1 MIGSK
6 KQVMAVILCMLLATG
21 IFACGRGGRW
31 IFSLNGEKVYD
42 ADVTAFGLIYIRE
55 HNLSD
60 EEQMKKAY
68 DNSKTYGDHY
78 KEELENEII
87 STALLYHEANEAQF
101 ELSDAIRQEAQK
113 SAEEIAD
120 FCGEEWMSDLDISV
134 SDVERVFRMKLL
146 GDAYVNSLSQ
156 EEYAKTER
164 YIKVYQVTFSTAALD
179 KEGMVQSDGAGKI
192 VRLSNELIAQRKADA
207 LELVDKVHEGGNLE
221 TLSKAYGNSVTGMEK
236 YLKYDDLEEEYKRAV
251 DSVSEG
257 GVSGLIEGDYG
268 FYVVELIEADAKE
281 HAGSVALYEEGT
293 EIQEKRDE
301 ILEKLYA
308 VHVRDDKEYKNDK
321 RWKRISMLSF
331 LQ

>member
-1 MIGSK
+1 MVGSK
-6 KQVMAVILCMLLATG
+6 KQVMAVILCILLAADV
-21 IFACGRGGRW
+21 FACGRGGRW

-42 ADVTAFGLIYIRE
+42 TDVTAFGLIYIRE

-78 KEELENEII
+78 KEELENVII

-101 ELSDAIRQEAQK
+101 ELPDEIKQEAQK
-113 SAEEIAD
+113 SAEEIAA
-120 FCGEEWMSDLDISV
+120 FCGEERMSDLDISV
-134 SDVERVFRMKLL
+134 SDIERVFRMKLL

-156 EEYAKTER
+156 EDRKAER

-192 VRLSNELIAQRKADA
+192 VQLSDELIAQRKADA
-207 LELVDKVHEGGNLE
+207 LELVDKVQEGGDLE
-221 TLSKAYGNSVTGMEK
+221 TLSKSYGNSVTGMEK
-236 YLKYDDLEEEYKRAV
+236 YLKYDDLKEEYKRVV

-257 GVSGLIEGDYG
+257 KASGLIEGDYG
-268 FYVVELIEADAKE
+268 FYVIELIETDAKE
-281 HAGSVALYEEGT
+281 HAESVALYEEGT
-293 EIQEKRDE
+293 GIQEKKDE
-301 ILEKLYA
+301 ILEKLYE
-308 VHVRDDKEYKNDK
+308 VHVRDDKDYKNDK